1 MGVNNTPERARD
13 MADAVEDAL
22 PRAVALSWGVAERP
36 QRGPKRELSIER
48 IIETAIQIADDE
60 GLGAVS
66 MSKIA
71 TTLGFTT
78 MSLYRYVTSKDDVL
92 LLMQDAVCAIPIPPE
107 DEDGEWRSGLRL
119 WAGATLD
126 VMRAHPWFADIPIS
140 GMPLMPNNLAVLDWG
155 LRIMKDLP
163 LSDPEKMS
171 TALTLSSYARAN
183 GVVERDVQR
192 SREQPDEPRRS
203 GEAFSAALG
212 ELVTEE
218 RFPYLAPLVSS
229 GVYADSEGE
238 DDQDDYAWGLERILD
253 GIQRY
258 VEARSTGEPIVAAM
272 PRPEPV
278 PHDKAV
284 REAAKARREAEGR
297 LREARKR
304 ERDAIAKARERQAKA
319 EERAAKQGAKG

>member
-1 MGVNNTPERARD
+1 MGVNNELKGRE
-13 MADAVEDAL
+13 MADAVEEAL

-48 IIETAIQIADDE
+48 IVDTAIQIADDE

-78 MSLYRYVTSKDDVL
+78 MSLYRYVTSKDDIL
-92 LLMQDAVCAIPIPPE
+92 LLMQDAVCAIPIPAE
-107 DEDGEWRSGLRL
+107 DEDGEWRDGLRR
-119 WAGATLD
+119 WAAATID
-126 VMRAHPWFADIPIS
+126 VMRAHPWFPDIPIS
-140 GMPLMPNNLAVLDWG
+140 GVPLMPNNLAVLDWG

-171 TALTLSSYARAN
+171 TALTLSSYARAF
-183 GVVERDVQR
+183 GVVERDMRR
-192 SREQPDEPRRS
+192 SREQTDRPKQS
-203 GEAFSAALG
+203 GEAFADALA

-218 RFPYLAPLVSS
+218 RFPYLAPLVRS
-229 GVYADSEGE
+229 GVYADDG
-238 DDQDDYAWGLERILD
+238 DDEQDDYAWGLERILD
-253 GIQRY
+253 GLQRY
-258 VEARSTGEPIVAAM
+258 VDARTTGEPVVAAM

-284 REAAKARREAEGR
+284 REAAKARREAESR

-304 ERDAIAKARERQAKA
+304 EREAIAKARERQAKA
-319 EERAAKQGAKG
+319 DEKAANRKP

>member
-1 MGVNNTPERARD
+1 
-13 MADAVEDAL
+13 MADAVEEAL

-48 IIETAIQIADDE
+48 IVDTAIQIADDE

-78 MSLYRYVTSKDDVL
+78 MSLYRYVTSKDDIL
-92 LLMQDAVCAIPIPPE
+92 LLMQDAVCAIPIPSE
-107 DEDGEWRSGLRL
+107 DEDGEWRDGLRR
-119 WAGATLD
+119 WAAATID
-126 VMRAHPWFADIPIS
+126 VMRAHPWFPDIPIS
-140 GMPLMPNNLAVLDWG
+140 GVPLMPNNLAVLDWG
-155 LRIMKDLP
+155 LRIMRDLP

-171 TALTLSSYARAN
+171 TALTLSSYARAF

-192 SREQPDEPRRS
+192 SRDQTDHPKQS
-203 GEAFSAALG
+203 GEAFTEALS

-218 RFPYLAPLVSS
+218 RFPYLAPLVRS
-229 GVYADSEGE
+229 GAYADSEGD

-253 GIQRY
+253 GLQRY
-258 VEARSTGEPIVAAM
+258 VDARSTGEPVVAAM

-278 PHDKAV
+278 PHDKTV

-304 ERDAIAKARERQAKA
+304 EREAILKARERQAKA
-319 EERAAKQGAKG
+319 DEKAAKQAGKA

>member
-1 MGVNNTPERARD
+1 
-13 MADAVEDAL
+13 MADAVEEAL

-48 IIETAIQIADDE
+48 IVDTAIQIADDE

-78 MSLYRYVTSKDDVL
+78 MSLYRYVTSKDDIL
-92 LLMQDAVCAIPIPPE
+92 QLMQDAVCAIPIPPE
-107 DEDGEWRSGLRL
+107 GEDGQWRDGLRV
-119 WAGATLD
+119 WAGATID

-155 LRIMKDLP
+155 LRVMKDLP
-163 LSDPEKMS
+163 LSDQEKMS
-171 TALTLSSYARAN
+171 TALTLSSYARAF
-183 GVVERDVQR
+183 GLVERDVLR
-192 SREQPDEPRRS
+192 AREQTDGPRQN
-203 GEAFSAALG
+203 GAAFAAALS
-212 ELVTEE
+212 ELVTDE
-218 RFPYLAPLVSS
+218 RFPYLAPLVRS
-229 GVYADSEGE
+229 GVYSDDE

-258 VEARSTGEPIVAAM
+258 VDARSTGEPIVAAM
-272 PRPEPV
+272 PRPEPA
-278 PHDKAV
+278 PHDRAV
-284 REAAKARREAEGR
+284 REAAKARREAESR

-304 ERDAIAKARERQAKA
+304 EREAIEKARERQAKT
-319 EERAAKQGAKG
+319 EEKAAKAAAKG